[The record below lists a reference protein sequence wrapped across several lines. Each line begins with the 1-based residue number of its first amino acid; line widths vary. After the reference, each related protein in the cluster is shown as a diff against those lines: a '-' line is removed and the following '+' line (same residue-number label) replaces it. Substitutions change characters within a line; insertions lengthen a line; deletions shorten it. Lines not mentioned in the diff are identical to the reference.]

1 MKRLGNLLEH
11 SIPWL
16 VLGSLL
22 VYTYAKFFEHPYAG
36 FRADPGGHIMY
47 VFVPQDTEPALEVN
61 DQVMSIGA
69 LRWEEFREDYRKRI
83 FENAQPGDVI
93 PLTILHDGRE
103 LTIPWEFAG
112 PNQDEINDLLINEG
126 WLAYV
131 FWLCGTV
138 TVLSLR
144 PKDERWRLLI
154 AFNYLTAIWLT
165 AGSGVSMY
173 HIWGSAFLL
182 RMTVWFCMPL
192 YLQLHWLFPRK
203 LTPIPTFVTVG
214 GYVVA
219 GILAIMELFQLL
231 PLNLYLTGFL
241 LAVLGSL
248 LFLIAHFIFQADV
261 RSDLRLLLV
270 VGLIALLPAIA
281 IGAVAAFIDIPGVT
295 GIALV
300 GLPILPI
307 AYLYAVN
314 RRQLG
319 GLEIRLNRII
329 SIYLFL
335 FLLSVLMV
343 PVVVLTAI
351 QSQTPGSIIGTTIAL
366 GALAIL
372 ATVFWFPAFQS
383 FVERWLLGIRLP
395 ARDLVEEYSAHITSS
410 SSIFDLTNFLQNRV
424 LSTLFVRQFV
434 FLHFENGFSKI
445 LLAMRIAEEQIPFN
459 KEAVN
464 LAASAGRFR
473 LLGARDENSY
483 PWIRLVL
490 PLRIENKV
498 TGLWLFGRRDPDDLY
513 SQAEMPILQLLANQ
527 TAIALSNI
535 LQTEQ
540 IRGMNEA
547 NIQRYEQERLR
558 LAHELHDSV
567 LNELAVLVAS
577 DDAPVLSPKLQT
589 AYEGVTERLREI
601 VSDLRPPML
610 NFGLQLAL
618 EGLADNLMER
628 THDTVQ
634 IVAEIQADGDCRYPE
649 PVEIHLYRI
658 AQEACQNS
666 LRYAHAKTIRILSTF
681 TATAIEIAVIDDGI
695 GFVTETRLKLDEML
709 ANKHFGLAN
718 MLERAN
724 LIGAEI
730 EIASRPG
737 SGTQLQVKWAAK

>member
-1 MKRLGNLLEH
+1 MKRFRNLLEL

-16 VLGSLL
+16 VLGLLL

-36 FRADPGGHIMY
+36 FRADPSGHVMF
-47 VFVPQDTEPALEVN
+47 VFVPQDTQPALQVN
-61 DQVMSIGA
+61 DQVLSIGT
-69 LRWEEFREDYRKRI
+69 LSWEDFRADYRRRI
-83 FENAQPGDVI
+83 FENAQRGDVV
-93 PLTILHDGRE
+93 PLTVRRNGE
-103 LTIPWEFAG
+103 EFTIPWKFAG
-112 PNQDEINDLLINEG
+112 PNPGEINDLLINEG
-126 WLAYV
+126 WLAFV
-131 FWLCGTV
+131 FWLCGTA
-138 TVLSLR
+138 TLLSLR

-165 AGSGVSMY
+165 AGSGVSFY
-173 HIWGSAFLL
+173 HTWGSAFLL
-182 RMTVWFCMPL
+182 RMTVWLCVPV
-192 YLQLHWLFPRK
+192 YLHLHWLFPRK
-203 LTPIPTFVTVG
+203 LTPIPAFITVG
-214 GYVVA
+214 GYAAA
-219 GILAIMELFQLL
+219 GMLAITELFQLL
-231 PLNLYLTGFL
+231 PASLYLTGFL
-241 LAVLGSL
+241 VAVLGSL

-261 RSDLRLLLV
+261 RADLRILVV
-270 VGLIALLPAIA
+270 VGLIALLPVIA
-281 IGAVAAFIDIPGVT
+281 FGIIAMLVDIPGAT

-300 GLPILPI
+300 GLPFLPI

-314 RRQLG
+314 RRRLG
-319 GLEIRLNRII
+319 GLEIRLNRIV
-329 SIYLFL
+329 SIYLFV

-343 PVVVLTAI
+343 PVVVLMAIRAQTA
-351 QSQTPGSIIGTTIAL
+351 GSIIGTTITL

-372 ATVFWFPAFQS
+372 ATVFWFPAFQA
-383 FVERWLLGIRLP
+383 FVERRLLGIRLP
-395 ARDLVEEYSAHITSS
+395 HRDLVEEYSAHITSS
-410 SSIFDLTNFLQNRV
+410 SSIFDLTNFLESRV
-424 LSTLFVRQFV
+424 LPSLFVREFV

-445 LLAMRIAEEQIPFN
+445 LLAMHIPEEQIPSN
-459 KEAVN
+459 HEAIH
-464 LAASAGRFR
+464 LAASAGQFI
-473 LLGARDENSY
+473 LLDTRDENSY
-483 PWIRLVL
+483 PWVRLVL
-490 PLRIENKV
+490 PLRIENKLI
-498 TGLWLFGRRDPDDLY
+498 GLWLFGRRDPDDIY

-535 LQTEQ
+535 LQTGQ

-547 NIQRYEQERLR
+547 NIQRHEQERLR

-577 DDAPVLSPKLQT
+577 DDAPVLSPKLQK
-589 AYEGVTERLREI
+589 AYEGVTQRLREI

-628 THDTVQ
+628 THDSVQ
-634 IVAEIQADGDCRYPE
+634 IVAQIQADGDCRYPE

-666 LRYAHAKTIRILSTF
+666 LRYAHAKTIHVIATF
-681 TATAIEIAVIDDGI
+681 TSTAIEIAVIDDGI

-730 EIASRPG
+730 EIASKPG
-737 SGTQLQVKWAAK
+737 SGTRLQVKWAVR